1 LVRAFV
7 FDVCFSQEQKE
18 GEKVSFGN
26 GNGNGEIVISTPL
39 RTAIGTYGGALK
51 DTPATDLGATVGKEV
66 LSRSGIEGEQ
76 VDQIIVGN
84 ILSAGQG
91 MNPGR
96 QVGMK
101 TGLPVTTPGLTLNRM
116 CGSGLQA
123 IISAAQEVALGDADV
138 VMAGGIENM
147 DRAPFLLDKA
157 RYGYRMGMPKVDMYD
172 HMVFDGLWDVFND
185 YHMGVTAENVAEEY
199 GITREESD
207 AYAVRSHQRAAQ
219 ANEEELFDGQIVPVE
234 VKQKK
239 ETVQFTTDEH
249 VRANASVEGLQKLK
263 TIFKK
268 EGGTVTAANAS
279 GINDGAAMML
289 VTGEKRAE
297 ELGLPV
303 AGRLVS
309 AAVAGVE
316 PSVMGTG
323 MIPASRMA
331 MKKAGLSVDDLDA
344 VEANEAFASIA
355 IAVGRELEVP
365 EEKLNPVGGAVAL
378 GHPIGATGAVLTV
391 KILHHLERTGGR
403 YGLVTLCIGGGMGIA
418 AIFERI

>member
-1 LVRAFV
+1 M
-7 FDVCFSQEQKE
+7 
-18 GEKVSFGN
+18 SFGN
-26 GNGNGEIVISTPL
+26 NGNGSEIVISTPL
-39 RTAIGTYGGALK
+39 RTAIGTFGGALK

-66 LSRSGIEGEQ
+66 LERSGIEGEQ
-76 VDQIIVGN
+76 VDQVIIGN

-96 QVGMK
+96 QVGIK
-101 TGLPVTTPGLTLNRM
+101 TGLPVTTPGMTLNRM

-157 RYGYRMGMPKVDMYD
+157 RYGYRMGMPKADIYD
-172 HMVFDGLWDVFND
+172 HLVYDGLWDVFND
-185 YHMGVTAENVAEEY
+185 YHMGVTAENVAEQY

-207 AYAVRSHQRAAQ
+207 AYAVRSHQRAAKS
-219 ANEEELFDGQIVPVE
+219 NEEELFDGQIVPVE

-239 ETVQFTTDEH
+239 ETIQFTTDEH
-249 VRANASVEGLQKLK
+249 VRANASVEGLGKLK
-263 TIFKK
+263 PVFKK
-268 EGGTVTAANAS
+268 DGGTVTAGNAS
-279 GINDGAAMML
+279 GINDGAALML
-289 VTGEKRAE
+289 VSSERKAG

-309 AAVAGVE
+309 AAVAGVD

-331 MKKAGLSVDDLDA
+331 LKKAGLSVDDLDA
-344 VEANEAFASIA
+344 VEANEAFSSIA
-355 IAVGRELEVP
+355 IAVGRELGVP

-378 GHPIGATGAVLTV
+378 GHPVGATGAVLTV
-391 KILHHLERTGGR
+391 KLLHHLDRTGGQ

-418 AIFERI
+418 AIFERV

>member
-1 LVRAFV
+1 M
-7 FDVCFSQEQKE
+7 
-18 GEKVSFGN
+18 SFGN
-26 GNGNGEIVISTPL
+26 GNGNGTEIVVSTPL
-39 RTAIGTYGGALK
+39 RTAIGTFGGALK

-66 LSRSGIEGEQ
+66 LSRSGIDGEQ

-101 TGLPVTTPGLTLNRM
+101 AGLPVTTPGMTLNRM

-123 IISAAQEVALGDADV
+123 VISAAQEVALGDADV
-138 VMAGGIENM
+138 IMAGGIENM

-157 RYGYRMGMPKVDMYD
+157 RYGYRMGMPSVEMYD
-172 HMVFDGLWDVFND
+172 HMVFDGLWDVFNN

-219 ANEEELFDGQIVPVE
+219 AHEDELFEGQIVPIE
-234 VKQKK
+234 VRQKK
-239 ETVQFTTDEH
+239 EKVPFTNDEH
-249 VRANASVEGLQKLK
+249 VRANASVEGLGKLK

-289 VTGEKRAE
+289 VTSDKKAE

-309 AAVAGVE
+309 AAVAGVD

-378 GHPIGATGAVLTV
+378 GHPVGATGAILTV
-391 KILHHLERTGGR
+391 KLLHHLERTGGR

-418 AIFERI
+418 AIFERL

>member
-1 LVRAFV
+1 M
-7 FDVCFSQEQKE
+7 
-18 GEKVSFGN
+18 SFGN
-26 GNGNGEIVISTPL
+26 NGNGSEIVISTPL
-39 RTAIGTYGGALK
+39 RTAIGTFGGALK

-66 LSRSGIEGEQ
+66 LERSGIEGEQ

-101 TGLPVTTPGLTLNRM
+101 TGLPVTTPGMTLNRM
-116 CGSGLQA
+116 CGSGLQS

-157 RYGYRMGMPKVDMYD
+157 RYGYRMGMPKADIYD
-172 HMVFDGLWDVFND
+172 HLVYDGLWDVFND
-185 YHMGVTAENVAEEY
+185 YHMGVTAENVAEQY

-207 AYAVRSHQRAAQ
+207 AYAVRSHQRAAKS
-219 ANEEELFDGQIVPVE
+219 NEEELFDGQIVPVE

-239 ETVQFTTDEH
+239 ETIQFTTDEH
-249 VRANASVEGLQKLK
+249 VRANASVEGLGKLK
-263 TIFKK
+263 PVFKK
-268 EGGTVTAANAS
+268 DGGTVTAANAS

-289 VTGEKRAE
+289 VTNSQKAE

-309 AAVAGVE
+309 AAVAGVD

-331 MKKAGLSVDDLDA
+331 LKKAGLSVDDLDA
-344 VEANEAFASIA
+344 IEANEAFSSIA

-391 KILHHLERTGGR
+391 KILHHLARTGGQ

-418 AIFERI
+418 AIFERV

>member
-1 LVRAFV
+1 M
-7 FDVCFSQEQKE
+7 
-18 GEKVSFGN
+18 SFGN
-26 GNGNGEIVISTPL
+26 GNGNGTEIVVSTPL
-39 RTAIGTYGGALK
+39 RTAIGTFGGALK

-101 TGLPVTTPGLTLNRM
+101 AGLPVTTPGMTLNRM

-123 IISAAQEVALGDADV
+123 VISAAQEVALGDADV
-138 VMAGGIENM
+138 IMAGGIENM

-157 RYGYRMGMPKVDMYD
+157 RYGYRMGMPSVEMYD
-172 HMVFDGLWDVFND
+172 HMVFDGLWDVFNN

-219 ANEEELFDGQIVPVE
+219 AHEDELFEGQIVPIE
-234 VKQKK
+234 VRQKK
-239 ETVQFTTDEH
+239 EKVQFTTDEH
-249 VRANASVEGLQKLK
+249 VRANASVEGLGKLK

-289 VTGEKRAE
+289 VTSDKKAE

-309 AAVAGVE
+309 AAVAGVD

-378 GHPIGATGAVLTV
+378 GHPVGATGAILTV
-391 KILHHLERTGGR
+391 KLLHHLARTGGR
-403 YGLVTLCIGGGMGIA
+403 YGLVTLCIGGGMGIS
-418 AIFERI
+418 AIFERV

>member
-1 LVRAFV
+1 M
-7 FDVCFSQEQKE
+7 
-18 GEKVSFGN
+18 SFGN
-26 GNGNGEIVISTPL
+26 GNGTEIVVSTPL
-39 RTAIGTYGGALK
+39 RTAIGTFGGALK

-101 TGLPVTTPGLTLNRM
+101 TGLPVTTPGMTLNRM

-123 IISAAQEVALGDADV
+123 VISAAQEVALGDADV

-157 RYGYRMGMPKVDMYD
+157 RYGYRMGMPSVEMYD
-172 HMVFDGLWDVFND
+172 HMVYDGLWDVFND

-199 GITREESD
+199 GITREDSD

-219 ANEEELFDGQIVPVE
+219 AHEDELFDGQIVPVE
-234 VKQKK
+234 VRQKK
-239 ETVQFTTDEH
+239 EKVQFTTDEH
-249 VRANASVEGLQKLK
+249 IRANASVEGLGKLK
-263 TIFKK
+263 TVFKK

-289 VTGEKRAE
+289 VTSEKKAE
-297 ELGLPV
+297 ELGMPV

-309 AAVAGVE
+309 AAVAGVD

-331 MKKAGLSVDDLDA
+331 LKKAGLSVDDLDA

-355 IAVGRELEVP
+355 LAVGRELEVP

-378 GHPIGATGAVLTV
+378 GHPVGATGAVLTV
-391 KILHHLERTGGR
+391 KILHHLARTNGR

-418 AIFERI
+418 AIFERV

>member
-1 LVRAFV
+1 M
-7 FDVCFSQEQKE
+7 
-18 GEKVSFGN
+18 SFGN
-26 GNGNGEIVISTPL
+26 GNGTEIVVSTPL
-39 RTAIGTYGGALK
+39 RTAIGTFGGALK

-66 LSRSGIEGEQ
+66 LSRSGIDGEQ

-101 TGLPVTTPGLTLNRM
+101 TGLPVTTPGMTLNRM

-123 IISAAQEVALGDADV
+123 VISAAQEVALGDADV
-138 VMAGGIENM
+138 IMAGGIENM

-157 RYGYRMGMPKVDMYD
+157 RYGYRMGMPSVEMYD
-172 HMVFDGLWDVFND
+172 HMVFDGLWDVFNN

-219 ANEEELFDGQIVPVE
+219 AHEDELFEGQIVPIE
-234 VKQKK
+234 VRQKK
-239 ETVQFTTDEH
+239 EKVQFTTDEH
-249 VRANASVEGLQKLK
+249 VRANASVEGLGKLK

-289 VTGEKRAE
+289 VTSDKKAE

-309 AAVAGVE
+309 AAVAGVD

-378 GHPIGATGAVLTV
+378 GHPVGATGAILTV
-391 KILHHLERTGGR
+391 KLLHHLERTGGR

-418 AIFERI
+418 AIFERV

>member
-1 LVRAFV
+1 
-7 FDVCFSQEQKE
+7 
-18 GEKVSFGN
+18 
-26 GNGNGEIVISTPL
+26 
-39 RTAIGTYGGALK
+39 
-51 DTPATDLGATVGKEV
+51 
-66 LSRSGIEGEQ
+66 
-76 VDQIIVGN
+76 
-84 ILSAGQG
+84 

-96 QVGMK
+96 QVGIK
-101 TGLPVTTPGLTLNRM
+101 TGLPVTTPGMTLNRM

-157 RYGYRMGMPKVDMYD
+157 RYGYRMGMPKADIYD
-172 HMVFDGLWDVFND
+172 HLVYDGLWDVFND
-185 YHMGVTAENVAEEY
+185 YHMGVTAENVAEQY

-207 AYAVRSHQRAAQ
+207 AYAVRSHQRAAKS
-219 ANEEELFDGQIVPVE
+219 NEEELFDGQIVPVE

-239 ETVQFTTDEH
+239 ETIQFTTDEH
-249 VRANASVEGLQKLK
+249 VRANASVEGLGKLK
-263 TIFKK
+263 PVFKK
-268 EGGTVTAANAS
+268 DGGTVTAANAS

-289 VTGEKRAE
+289 VTNSQKAE

-309 AAVAGVE
+309 AAVAGVD

-331 MKKAGLSVDDLDA
+331 LKKAGLSVDDLDA
-344 VEANEAFASIA
+344 IEANEAFSSIA

-391 KILHHLERTGGR
+391 KILHHLARTGGQ

-418 AIFERI
+418 AIFERV